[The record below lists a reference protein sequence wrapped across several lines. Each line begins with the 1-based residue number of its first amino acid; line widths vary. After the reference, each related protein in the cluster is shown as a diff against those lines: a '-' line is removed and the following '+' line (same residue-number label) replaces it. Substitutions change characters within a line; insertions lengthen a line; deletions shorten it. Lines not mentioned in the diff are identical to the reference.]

1 MVEAAE
7 VGSAVPEIL
16 VVRHGESAYNAEDR
30 WTGQDDPPLSDAGRA
45 ATERLAEEL
54 DDLAFVGI
62 ASSDLRRSRET
73 AEILASLLD
82 LPAPTQ
88 VPALREREMG
98 DWTGLT
104 KDEIDR
110 RWPGWRDRWKEDELL
125 ELPGGEHRD
134 DFDARVLAA
143 LRGLGKGF
151 GRDDRLLVVGHAGT
165 RRALDRHVTSIDS
178 RPNLA
183 VVWLEVEGDV
193 LRSRAS

>member
-1 MVEAAE
+1 VVA
-7 VGSAVPEIL
+7 SVPEIL
-16 VVRHGESAYNAEDR
+16 VVRHGESTYNAEDR

-54 DDLAFVGI
+54 GDVAFTRI

-73 AEILASLLD
+73 AEILAARLE
-82 LPAPTQ
+82 LPTPIQ
-88 VPALREREMG
+88 VPELRERQMG
-98 DWTGLT
+98 EWTGLT

-110 RWPGWRDRWKEDELL
+110 QWPGWRDRWKEDELL

-143 LRGLGKGF
+143 LRALGEELGP
-151 GRDDRLLVVGHAGT
+151 DERLLVVGHAGT
-165 RRALDRHVTSIDS
+165 LRALDRHVTSIDR

-183 VVWLEVEGDV
+183 VVWLTVEGDS